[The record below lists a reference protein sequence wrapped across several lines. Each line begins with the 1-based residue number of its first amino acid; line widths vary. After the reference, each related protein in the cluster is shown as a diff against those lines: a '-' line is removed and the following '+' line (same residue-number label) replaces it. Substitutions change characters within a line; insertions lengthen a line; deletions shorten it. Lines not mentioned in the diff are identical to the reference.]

1 MTRPPAF
8 AILSLFV
15 VCAAAAVPSAQSDL
29 DAFMK
34 QVIERRD
41 DNWKKLQQ
49 YVLDERE
56 SIDLRGPAGL
66 PLWGERR
73 DFTWFIQ
80 DGYFV
85 RSPLK
90 VNGVAIGESDRRSY
104 EAKFLKRE
112 QARDKRGDERGE
124 IRPPGDVDAL
134 IRQTREPQFISS
146 AYFLRFKFDQ
156 GRYALVGRERLEN
169 RDVLRIEYYPQKL
182 FAEDKEER
190 ERRERREADRGGK
203 RKERCIGACGK
214 EDDESYTQQLQ
225 RLMNKASRV
234 TLWVEPASHQI
245 LKYTFDDLG
254 WDFLP
259 GQWLVRLESV
269 RASMTMGEPF
279 ADVWL
284 PRGLDMDVA
293 LALAVGDVN
302 VHYTID
308 YHDYRRAEVT
318 TRIGV
323 VPGVR

>member
-1 MTRPPAF
+1 MRHPHAF
-8 AILSLFV
+8 AILPLV
-15 VCAAAAVPSAQSDL
+15 LVCTAAAVPAQSDL

-56 SIDLRGPAGL
+56 SIELRGPGGV

-73 DFTWFIQ
+73 DYTWFIQ

-90 VNGVAIGESDRRSY
+90 VNGVGIGESDRRKY
-104 EAKFLKRE
+104 EAAFLKRA
-112 QARDKRGDERGE
+112 QARDKRAEERGD
-124 IRPPGDVDAL
+124 IQPPKDVDAL

-156 GRYALVGRERLEN
+156 GRYALVGRERLED
-169 RDVLRIEYYPQKL
+169 REVLRIEYYPQKL

-190 ERRERREADRGGK
+190 ERRERRETQRGGK
-203 RKERCIGACGK
+203 RKERCLGGCGK
-214 EDDESYTQQLQ
+214 EDESYNQQLQ

-234 TLWVEPASHQI
+234 TLWVEPDSHQI

-259 GQWLVRLESV
+259 GQWLVRIESV
-269 RASMTMGEPF
+269 RASMTMGQPF
-279 ADVWL
+279 PDVWL
-284 PRGLDMDVA
+284 PRGLDMDLRMT
-293 LALAVGDVN
+293 LAPGDVE
-302 VHYTID
+302 VHYALD

-323 VPGVR
+323 PEVR